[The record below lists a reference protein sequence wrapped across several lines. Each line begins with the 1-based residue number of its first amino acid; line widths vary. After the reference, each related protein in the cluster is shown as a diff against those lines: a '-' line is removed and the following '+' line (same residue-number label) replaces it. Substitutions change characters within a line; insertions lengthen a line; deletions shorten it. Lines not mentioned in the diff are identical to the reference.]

1 MIKLGRV
8 TRNGI
13 NYGIR
18 TIGDGIDIVTPHNEY
33 LEEGVATLD
42 EAIKLI
48 EEDSVDHKY
57 DKIRHPHVEDRV
69 FWPV

>member
-18 TIGDGIDIVTPHNEY
+18 TIGDGIDIVTPYDEF

-48 EEDSVDHKY
+48 EEDSLDHKY
-57 DKIRHPHVEDRV
+57 DKIRHPLVEDRV
-69 FWPV
+69 FWPA